1 MNDTSIILFGFRL
14 PFIAFLVIIVELI
27 FFCFQAIYYQYRP
40 SEKSRLRYLLLIT
53 FLLYYNIITIFFP
66 NAEQI
71 PLPDKAQYIVAY
83 SAGVPLSMY
92 FAYYLYKLFEFQ
104 NLHFLST
111 RGPFLFIL
119 LPFLFLFIPTYIW
132 FENLFLSIQ
141 LLVIIPAFYIVAY
154 LLILGKA
161 IYKGYR
167 TLSGYEKSRLIAKTT
182 IVGFALILW
191 TTLPIWTILG
201 PEYENM
207 ELIFTN
213 AGFVVMTFDYIST
226 TIANSKNE
234 YNELLRSGKAL
245 KEINE
250 KLTLRVKERTKKLE
264 ETNEKIINTFVNIAH
279 ETKTPLMLI
288 NNYLDDFV
296 LEERHNHRK
305 KELQIVKNH
314 VARLTDNIINFFDVE
329 KFRKGFFVY
338 EHNKVT
344 NLSKLLSDAAE
355 LYRYYEKSKNI
366 KIIEKIE
373 PDILIKADPE
383 AISRVINNLL
393 ENAVKFNKQNG
404 HIELTLVSDESQII
418 FTIKDTGTGI
428 APDHLKNIFEPYYQ
442 INKKNKSSSGM
453 GMGLAVVKNIIH
465 NLNGKI
471 SVQSAIDSGTEFTIS
486 LTRYQG
492 TESPVDYKV
501 REIHRQHE
509 EVNDEVKDEVRP
521 TLMIIEDSPGLLHY
535 LVLKLKERYNLY
547 VARNG
552 VEALKKLNG
561 MKTLDIIITDVMMD
575 MMDGIEFFKIL
586 KDDHRFSH
594 VPLIFISA
602 KDNREKSA
610 ALALGAI
617 DYIKKPF
624 LISELLNK
632 VESILKILEKQK
644 IAIIKQA
651 SKSIFSGAGIDRAD
665 NLERFKQLT
674 TREKEIV
681 ERIKEGESH
690 KEISELLN
698 ISQKTVAKHIQNI
711 YDKLN
716 VSSKTELLHKIYSP
730 R

>member
-1 MNDTSIILFGFRL
+1 MNDTSIIFFGFRL

-40 SEKSRLRYLLLIT
+40 SDKSRLRYLLLIT

-71 PLPDKAQYIVAY
+71 PLPDKAQYIIAY

-92 FAYYLYKLFEFQ
+92 FAYYLYKLFEFH
-104 NLHFLST
+104 NLRFLST

-119 LPFLFLFIPTYIW
+119 MPFLFLFIPTYLL

-141 LLVIIPAFYIVAY
+141 LLVIVPAVYIVAY
-154 LLILGKA
+154 LLILGRA
-161 IYKGYR
+161 IYKR
-167 TLSGYEKSRLIAKTT
+167 FNTLSGYEKSRLIVKTT
-182 IVGFALILW
+182 IVGFALLLW

-234 YNELLRSGKAL
+234 YNELLKSEKAL
-245 KEINE
+245 KEMNE
-250 KLTLRVKERTKKLE
+250 KLSLKVKERTRKLE
-264 ETNEKIINTFVNIAH
+264 ETNEKIINTFINIAH

-305 KELQIVKNH
+305 EELQIVKNH
-314 VARLTDNIINFFDVE
+314 IVRLTDNIINFFDVE

-355 LYRYYEKSKNI
+355 LYRYYDKSKNI

-383 AISRVINNLL
+383 AINRIINNLL
-393 ENAVKFNKQNG
+393 ENAVKFGKQNG
-404 HIELTLVSDESQII
+404 LVELTLVSEDSQLI

-428 APDHLKNIFEPYYQ
+428 APDQLNKIFAPYYQ
-442 INKKNKSSSGM
+442 KNKKNKSRSGM
-453 GMGLAVVKNIIH
+453 GMGLAIVKNIILS
-465 NLNGKI
+465 LNGKI
-471 SVQSAIDSGTEFTIS
+471 SVQSALDSGTEFTVS
-486 LTRYQG
+486 LTMYHG
-492 TESPVDYKV
+492 TESHVDYKV
-501 REIHRQHE
+501 KDIHRQHE
-509 EVNDEVKDEVRP
+509 DVNDEVKDEVRP
-521 TLMIIEDSPGLLHY
+521 TLMIIEDSPGLLYY

-547 VARNG
+547 VAKNS

-561 MKTLDIIITDVMMD
+561 IKTLDIIITDVMMD
-575 MMDGIEFFKIL
+575 MMDGIEFFKLL
-586 KDDHRFSH
+586 KDDDRFSH
-594 VPLIFISA
+594 VPLIFITA
-602 KDNREKSA
+602 KENREKTM

-624 LISELLNK
+624 LVRELMNK
-632 VESILKILEKQK
+632 IEAILKILEKQK

-651 SKSIFSGAGIDRAD
+651 SKSISSAAGIDRAD

-674 TREKEIV
+674 SREKEIV
-681 ERIKEGESH
+681 EKIKEGASH

>member
-1 MNDTSIILFGFRL
+1 MNDTSIIFFGFRL

-40 SEKSRLRYLLLIT
+40 SDKSRLRYLLLII

-66 NAEQI
+66 NHELI
-71 PLPDKAQYIVAY
+71 PLPATAQYIIAY

-119 LPFLFLFIPTYIW
+119 LPFLFLFIPTYIL
-132 FENLFLSIQ
+132 FENLFLSIE
-141 LLVIIPAFYIVAY
+141 LLVIIPAVYIVVY
-154 LLILGKA
+154 LTILGKA
-161 IYKGYR
+161 IYKGFK
-167 TLSGYEKSRLIAKTT
+167 TLSGYEKSRLISKTT

-201 PEYENM
+201 TEYENI

-213 AGFVVMTFDYIST
+213 AGFVVMTFDYIGT

-250 KLTLRVKERTKKLE
+250 KLAAKVKERTKKLE
-264 ETNEKIINTFVNIAH
+264 DINEKIIDTFINIAH

-288 NNYLDDFV
+288 NNYLDDFMS
-296 LEERHNHRK
+296 EDRHSHRK
-305 KELQIVKNH
+305 EELQIVKNH
-314 VARLTDNIINFFDVE
+314 IARLTDNIINFFDVE
-329 KFRKGFFVY
+329 KFRKAFFVY

-355 LYRYYEKSKNI
+355 LYRYYDKPKNI

-383 AISRVINNLL
+383 AINRVINNLL
-393 ENAVKFNKQNG
+393 ENAIKFNKQNG
-404 HIELTLVSDESQII
+404 LIEFTLASADNQIV

-442 INKKNKSSSGM
+442 INRKNKSSAGM
-453 GMGLAVVKNIIH
+453 GMGLAIVKNIIH
-465 NLNGKI
+465 SLNGKI
-471 SVQSAIDSGTEFTIS
+471 SVQSSLDSGTEFTIN
-486 LTRYQG
+486 LTKYQE

-509 EVNDEVKDEVRP
+509 EVNDEVKDDVRP

-561 MKTLDIIITDVMMD
+561 IKTLDIIIADVMMD
-575 MMDGIEFFKIL
+575 MMDGIEFFKVL
-586 KDDHRFSH
+586 KDEDRFSH
-594 VPLIFISA
+594 VPLIFITA
-602 KDNREKSA
+602 KDNREKTA

-624 LISELLNK
+624 LINELMNK
-632 VESILKILEKQK
+632 IEAILKILEKQK

-651 SKSIFSGAGIDRAD
+651 SKSISSAAGIDRAD

-674 TREKEIV
+674 SREKEIV
-681 ERIKEGESH
+681 EKIKEGASH